1 MLIKRVNFDQLGEH
15 CYDEIRRVLKNNV
28 NNLTVAAF
36 EQAMKTIAPC
46 GFRVLQWVENDDLE
60 PGELIVA
67 VIAFETQNDWIF
79 FKMRTDQ

>member
-1 MLIKRVNFDQLGEH
+1 MLIKRVNFEQLGEH
-15 CYDEIRRVLKNNV
+15 CYDELRRVV
-28 NNLTVAAF
+28 NNNDLTVAAF

-67 VIAFETQNDWIF
+67 VIAFETQDDWIF
-79 FKMRTDQ
+79 FKMRTD